1 MATLTLRSLKGS
13 PLSNTEVDLNFTA
26 LNQELEQK
34 LFIEDFNPGT
44 ILSRLLTAD
53 GIGSGLDSDFV
64 RGLELSTDPLPN
76 TIAQRSTSGNLSA
89 NLFLAVT
96 GFQGNLV
103 GNVTGN
109 VSGTASGLSQTLVV
123 TSGGT
128 GATTPVQ
135 ARTNL
140 GLGNISV
147 QNINSVNLTGGQ
159 ITGMSLVAATNLTGY
174 LTGDVSGTSANIR
187 GVAAV
192 VNGGTSATTPVQ
204 ARTNLGLAIG
214 SNVQAWS
221 TTLDS
226 LVNPS
231 IDGLLGKYQ
240 GQVRNLTVVPGSNI
254 SVVNGNGK
262 AASGNISV
270 GLNSSITLS
279 SVSATTLSGTLTG
292 NVTGNVTG
300 SLFGNSTTASR
311 LQTPRTINGV
321 AFDGTQNI
329 VVEASDPNSG
339 APVGSI
345 LYYPSA
351 SVPVGW
357 MMCAGQQISKT
368 IYPLLFSKIGYT
380 FGGSGDFFRLPDLRG
395 EFIRGWDG
403 GRGVD
408 SGRLVGSPQKGTL
421 NVTDPNYGSHNVQ
434 GVIGR
439 YDYPGGTSGPVDP
452 QFNVE
457 VGMDQISSTDYPNV
471 MLSSVGGR
479 TPINLGTSGFSYGA
493 TRPRNVAL
501 VACIKVFGEID
512 EPDQITANSV
522 LNYVNSL
529 PRYVI
534 TYGNTQYSTTGW
546 TNAGSWRDTSNYF
559 DVFPPAGKTMVDL
572 IAFIPSIAVIWFAGV
587 VDGNDEMRCTWSNL
601 GDRIRVWVQ
610 NSEQRS
616 TPAANWLAIWSN

>member
-1 MATLTLRSLKGS
+1 LA
-13 PLSNTEVDLNFTA
+13 
-26 LNQELEQK
+26 
-34 LFIEDFNPGT
+34 NP
-44 ILSRLLTAD
+44 
-53 GIGSGLDSDFV
+53 
-64 RGLELSTDPLPN
+64 
-76 TIAQRSTSGNLSA
+76 
-89 NLFLAVT
+89 
-96 GFQGNLV
+96 
-103 GNVTGN
+103 
-109 VSGTASGLSQTLVV
+109 
-123 TSGGT
+123 
-128 GATTPVQ
+128 TT
-135 ARTNL
+135 
-140 GLGNISV
+140 
-147 QNINSVNLTGGQ
+147 
-159 ITGMSLVAATNLTGY
+159 
-174 LTGDVSGTSANIR
+174 
-187 GVAAV
+187 
-192 VNGGTSATTPVQ
+192 
-204 ARTNLGLAIG
+204 
-214 SNVQAWS
+214 
-221 TTLDS
+221 
-226 LVNPS
+226 
-231 IDGLLGKYQ
+231 DGLLGKYL

-262 AASGNISV
+262 DASGNISV

-610 NSEQRS
+610 NTEQRS

>member
-26 LNQELEQK
+26 LNLELEQK

-44 ILSRLLTAD
+44 ILSRLRNAD

-128 GATTPVQ
+128 GATTPSQ

-187 GVAAV
+187 GIAILA
-192 VNGGTSATTPVQ
+192 NGGTGASTAAQ

-240 GQVRNLTVVPGSNI
+240 GQVRNLTIVPGSNI
-254 SVVNGNGK
+254 SVVDGNGK

-380 FGGSGDFFRLPDLRG
+380 FGGSGDFFSLPDLRG
-395 EFIRGWDG
+395 EFIRSWDG

-408 SGRLVGSPQKGTL
+408 AGRNIGTWQKSSIGII
-421 NVTDPNYGSHNVQ
+421 DPSFTS
-434 GVIGR
+434 IA
-439 YDYPGGTSGPVDP
+439 PGGYVSDNDPPTEQAKNQNVLEAGFDLIDYSLYTRTLMTNSGGSAGIRWAL
-452 QFNVE
+452 NAN
-457 VGMDQISSTDYPNV
+457 GWSS
-471 MLSSVGGR
+471 GGQ
-479 TPINLGTSGFSYGA
+479 
-493 TRPRNVAL
+493 RPRNVAL
-501 VACIKVFGEID
+501 VACIKVYGEVD
-512 EPDQITANSV
+512 EPDQINAASV
-522 LNYVNSL
+522 INYVNSL
-529 PRYVI
+529 PRYII
-534 TYGNTQYSTTGW
+534 TSGRSWTSTY
-546 TNAGSWRDTSNYF
+546 TSFVGRLEPINNKF
-559 DVFPPAGKTMVDL
+559 DVFPPPGKTIANL
-572 IAFIPSIAVIWFAGV
+572 LAFIPSISYMWYSGTVNS
-587 VDGNDEMRCTWSNL
+587 DDETICYHELRS
-601 GDRIRVWVQ
+601 DRVRVYIQ
-610 NSEQRS
+610 NTEQRAH
-616 TPAANWLAIWSN
+616 PAANWLAIWSN

>member
-26 LNQELEQK
+26 LNLELEQK

-44 ILSRLLTAD
+44 ILTRLRDAD
-53 GIGSGLDSDFV
+53 GAGSGLDSDFV
-64 RGLELSTDPLPN
+64 RGLELSTDPLSN
-76 TIAQRSTSGNLSA
+76 TIAQRSVAGNLSA

-109 VSGTASGLSQTLVV
+109 VSGTASGLSQILAV

-128 GATTPVQ
+128 GAPNAVG

-140 GLGNISV
+140 GLGNIAT
-147 QNINSVNLTGGQ
+147 QNINAVNLTGGQ

-174 LTGDVSGTSANIR
+174 LTGNVSGTSDNIR
-187 GVAAV
+187 GIALVA
-192 VNGGTSATTPVQ
+192 NGGTGAANANSAR
-204 ARTNLGLAIG
+204 ANLGLTIG

-221 TTLDS
+221 SYNDS
-226 LVNPS
+226 LNATAN
-231 IDGLLGKYQ
+231 GLLGKYN
-240 GQVRNLTVVPGSNI
+240 GASRNVVITNGSNI
-254 SVVNGNGK
+254 SVTNGG
-262 AASGNISV
+262 ADASSNVITIGLNPNIS
-270 GLNSSITLS
+270 LT
-279 SVSATTLSGTLTG
+279 SVSATSLSGTLTG

-300 SLFGNSTTASR
+300 SLLGNSTTASR

-345 LYYPSA
+345 LYYPS
-351 SVPVGW
+351 SVVPVGW
-357 MMCAGQQISKT
+357 MICAGQQISKT

-380 FGGSGDFFRLPDLRG
+380 FGGSGDQFGLPDLRG

-408 SGRLVGSPQKGTL
+408 VNRLVGSSQSDLFRSHQHKSAWSQDAGST
-421 NVTDPNYGSHNVQ
+421 VTDSVLYAGRVDQNGGSAAGFRDVESGTAYVGEPDEAVMFTTATG
-434 GVIGR
+434 GV
-439 YDYPGGTSGPVDP
+439 
-452 QFNVE
+452 E
-457 VGMDQISSTDYPNV
+457 
-471 MLSSVGGR
+471 
-479 TPINLGTSGFSYGA
+479 
-493 TRPRNVAL
+493 TRPRNIAL

-522 LNYVNSL
+522 LSLVNSL
-529 PRYVI
+529 PRFFI
-534 TYGNTQYSTTGW
+534 TYGNTQYSQSSY
-546 TNAGSWRDTSNYF
+546 TNIVNSWNNDYNWF
-559 DVFPPAGKTMVDL
+559 DVFPPAGRTMSNL
-572 IAFIPSIAVIWFAGV
+572 LGFIPSIAVIHYAGGV
-587 VDGNDEMRCTWSNL
+587 NADDSMRCTWTSY

-610 NSEQRS
+610 NTEQRGL
-616 TPAANWLAIWSN
+616 PAANWLAIWSN